1 MKKNILL
8 LLLTAGAVTLSANI
22 PAPWGGTLDL
32 AGNGKFTCRGAV
44 LPLVKGKSYRFDF
57 KITKL
62 PPLSEKKIEHRL
74 MLYAVNG
81 SKHKEIKA
89 FAAEVPVDGKT
100 YQVASAFTVPANA
113 EGELKLFVYNCNAK
127 GTLKLADFRIS
138 ELAPA
143 EEINTNV
150 TEVKAVAVNVPTANP
165 NEIRPA
171 FGNRE
176 KGILEGNG
184 RFLYRTE
191 VLPLQPGHLY
201 SISFDMCKI
210 GPLSEKN
217 IEHRMVLAF
226 NPASGGYR
234 EFAYFGEN
242 VPVDGKWH
250 NVKGTFTAPK
260 EEGKYSMFI
269 YNCNADGS
277 LEIKNVCIS
286 DVNKSAATVS
296 SAAAATAPKAAPTA
310 ESAVRKAPDF
320 EVVGDGKFKGGHFHV
335 IVKPASVCEFN
346 FKMMKTPKMSANT
359 AEQRVVI
366 ASVNNKGA
374 VREIGYIGEK
384 IPADSQWHD
393 IKYTLKIPAD
403 CNGTLRVYVYNC
415 NATGKIALSNFT
427 YQCK

>member
-1 MKKNILL
+1 MKKILFL
-8 LLLTAGAVTLSANI
+8 SSLTLCAVTFASNI
-22 PAPWGGTLDL
+22 PAPWGGALEL
-32 AGNGKFTCRGAV
+32 KGNGKFICRGAV

-62 PPLSEKKIEHRL
+62 PPMSAKKIEHRL
-74 MLYAVNG
+74 MLYSTKGN
-81 SKHKEIKA
+81 KHQEIKS
-89 FAAEVPVDGKT
+89 FAADVPVDGKT

-113 EGELKLFVYNCNAK
+113 EGELKLFVYNCNAA
-127 GTLKLADFRIS
+127 GTLKIADFKVS
-138 ELAPA
+138 ELASA
-143 EEINTNV
+143 EKINTNV
-150 TEVKAVAVNVPTANP
+150 TEIKAAAISAPTANP

-210 GPLSEKN
+210 APLSNKN
-217 IEHRMVLAF
+217 IEHRIVLAQ
-226 NPASGGYR
+226 NPPSGGYR

-250 NVKGTFTAPK
+250 NVKGSFTAPK
-260 EEGKYSMFI
+260 DGGKFSMFV

-277 LEIKNVCIS
+277 MEIKNVIIS

-296 SAAAATAPKAAPTA
+296 TSAVPAPKTAAPA
-310 ESAVRKAPDF
+310 NSAVKKAPDF
-320 EVVGDGKFKGGHFHV
+320 EIAGNGKFKGSHFHV
-335 IVKPASVCEFN
+335 TVKPASVCEFN
-346 FKMMKTPKMSANT
+346 FKMMKTPEMSKNP

-366 ASVNNKGA
+366 ASVNTKGA
-374 VREIGYIGEK
+374 VREIAYIGEK
-384 IPADSQWHD
+384 LTADSQWHNM
-393 IKYTLKIPAD
+393 KHTLKIPAD

-415 NATGKIALSNFT
+415 NATGKIALKDFT

>member
-1 MKKNILL
+1 MKKTLFL
-8 LLLTAGAVTLSANI
+8 SLLTLCAVTFASSI
-22 PAPWGGTLDL
+22 PAPWGGALDL
-32 AGNGKFTCRGAV
+32 KGNSKFICRGAV

-62 PPLSEKKIEHRL
+62 PPMSTKKIEHRL
-74 MLYAVNG
+74 ILYSVNG
-81 SKHKEIKA
+81 NKHQEIKS

-113 EGELKLFVYNCNAK
+113 NGELKLFVYNCNAK
-127 GTLKLADFRIS
+127 GTLKLADFKIS

-143 EEINTNV
+143 EKINTNV
-150 TEVKAVAVNVPTANP
+150 TEIKAVAVNTPAADS

-201 SISFDMCKI
+201 NITFEMCKI
-210 GPLSEKN
+210 APLSKKN
-217 IEHRMVLAF
+217 IEHRIVFAQ
-226 NPASGGYR
+226 NPPSGGYR

-250 NVKGTFTAPK
+250 NVKGSFTAPK
-260 EEGKYSMFI
+260 DGGKYSMFV

-277 LEIKNVCIS
+277 MEIKNVCITA
-286 DVNKSAATVS
+286 VNKSAATVS
-296 SAAAATAPKAAPTA
+296 SSVTAPKPAAPA
-310 ESAVRKAPDF
+310 ASAIKKAPDF
-320 EVVGDGKFKGGHFHV
+320 EVAGNGKFKGGHFHV
-335 IVKPASVCEFN
+335 AVKPASVCEFN

-366 ASVNNKGA
+366 AAINTKGA
-374 VREIGYIGEK
+374 IREIGYIGEK
-384 IPADSQWHD
+384 IPADSKWHNL
-393 IKYTLKIPAD
+393 KYSLKIPSD
-403 CNGTLRVYVYNC
+403 CNGTLRIYVYNC
-415 NATGKIALSNFT
+415 NATGKIALKDFT